1 MREGLRVVVHWKCVS
16 PFFLKE
22 EFFFDNVVKMTS
34 FEQFEVGFV
43 FQLPNRVD
51 LLVKSVE

>member
-1 MREGLRVVVHWKCVS
+1 
-16 PFFLKE
+16 
-22 EFFFDNVVKMTS
+22 VVKMTS